1 MTAME
6 DHGETTVDNMYVD
19 ANLTNES
26 RYSSYMSPLLVLNN
40 LGCFDYCEICCLV
53 VVPIYIACGSL
64 LLLLLL
70 IYRVLMKLIVSFDQI
85 VFYCVSYFLMR
96 KGFLSSGGRCCHDFM
111 NCCAAVN

>member
-53 VVPIYIACGSL
+53 VVPIYIACGSFVVVVVAIDL
-64 LLLLLL
+64 
-70 IYRVLMKLIVSFDQI
+70 
-85 VFYCVSYFLMR
+85 
-96 KGFLSSGGRCCHDFM
+96 
-111 NCCAAVN
+111 